1 MAAEAPNS
9 LVGRTVND
17 LYRIEALLGE
27 GAVAAVYRVV
37 ELSTGRVLA
46 LKRWNV
52 SALDAEVRGRFLRET
67 NALDTLDHPNIVK
80 VFAHGM
86 VDNVPYMVLE
96 YLEGQ
101 TVEALL
107 HKGGPLQ
114 LELALEIA
122 RQALA
127 AIAYAHQHNVVHRDL
142 KPENIFLTKQA
153 GERPQVKILDYGLAK
168 FMAPTGDPNKDKT
181 LTSSGMVVGTPLYM
195 PPEQA
200 TGVSVDLPVD
210 VYAMGCVLFE
220 MLTGRLPFEGESR
233 LELLTAHMRDPVPRL
248 ETVCK
253 GMRVAPALQA
263 LIDRALAKKQTER
276 YPHAGAML
284 AALELVPAHSI
295 VAAYDAAVQVGARP
309 PQAGGLRQGS
319 SWLLLA
325 VGVVVLVAVGLVF
338 QLMR

>member
-1 MAAEAPNS
+1 MAAEAPSS
-9 LVGRTVND
+9 LVGRTVNE

-52 SALDAEVRGRFLRET
+52 SALDDEVRGRFLRET

-80 VFAHGM
+80 VFGHGM

-96 YLEGQ
+96 YLQGQ

-107 HKGGPLQ
+107 HKAGPLEV
-114 LELALEIA
+114 ELALDIA
-122 RQALA
+122 RQALS
-127 AIAYAHQHNVVHRDL
+127 AIAYAHRHNVVHRDL
-142 KPENIFLTKQA
+142 KPENIFLTKPA
-153 GERPQVKILDYGLAK
+153 GERLQVKILDYGLAK
-168 FMAPTGDPNKDKT
+168 FMSPTGDPNKDKT

-220 MLTGRLPFEGESR
+220 MLTARVPFEGESR
-233 LELLTAHMRDPVPRL
+233 LELLTAHMRDPIPRL
-248 ETVCK
+248 ETVRN
-253 GMRVAPALQA
+253 GVRVAPALQA

-284 AALELVPAHSI
+284 AALERVPAHPI
-295 VAAYDAAVQVGARP
+295 VAAYDLPA
-309 PQAGGLRQGS
+309 QAGALAPREGGFRRG
-319 SWLLLA
+319 SWLPLA